1 METKT
6 QPEASARKF
15 ETLQDIFKDKKFRK
29 FLKAEM
35 EKYTSARKI
44 LPPEGMKYKRNAFD
58 TLNDAKQFT
67 AKYLIEQFPDIVI
80 KKSNL
85 SVSTRQLI
93 ENVMNESIRLTYRH
107 YNITL

>member
-1 METKT
+1 METNT
-6 QPEASARKF
+6 QPEALARKF
-15 ETLQDIFKDKKFRK
+15 ETLQDIFKDKQFRK

-35 EKYTSARKI
+35 AKYTSARKV
-44 LPPEGMKYKRNAFD
+44 LPPEGMKYKRTAFD
-58 TLNDAKQFT
+58 TLNDAGQFT
-67 AKYLIEQFPDIVI
+67 ASYFIAQLPDIVI

-85 SVSTRQLI
+85 SGSIRQLI

>member
-1 METKT
+1 METNT
-6 QPEASARKF
+6 QPEAPARKF
-15 ETLQDIFKDKKFRK
+15 ETLQDIFKDKQFRK

-35 EKYTSARKI
+35 EKYISARKV

-58 TLNDAKQFT
+58 TLNDAEQFT

-85 SVSTRQLI
+85 PGSIRQLI
-93 ENVMNESIRLTYRH
+93 ENIMNESIRLTYRH